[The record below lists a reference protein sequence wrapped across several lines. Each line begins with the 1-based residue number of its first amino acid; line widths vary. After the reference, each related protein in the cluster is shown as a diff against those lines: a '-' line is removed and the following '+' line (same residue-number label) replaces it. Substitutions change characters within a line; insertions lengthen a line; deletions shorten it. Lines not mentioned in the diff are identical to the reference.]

1 MSSIIL
7 LMQQGDFASNLMQC
21 DMFLI
26 HLLHVVVL
34 RKIFYIWHLKR
45 LIIDLYLMMIDVIL
59 LLYIHFSA
67 LSNSIY
73 FSTEKS

>member
-1 MSSIIL
+1 
-7 LMQQGDFASNLMQC
+7 MQC

-73 FSTEKS
+73 FSTEMSW